1 MDDVVR
7 TARRHPEEPG
17 PGTRWVAEATVRTD
31 GRVDPGTIAALGRA
45 GATARCAAR
54 CSGAQGI
61 SLRMDVVAHSCAG
74 AYGWALALLATE
86 ILPLLDGADL
96 TDLRIVPDTARSG
109 DRDGGPER
117 ASAA

>member
-7 TARRHPEEPG
+7 VGNHPGEPG
-17 PGTRWVAEATVRTD
+17 PGTRWIAEATVRTS
-31 GRVDPGTIAALGRA
+31 GRVDPGTIAALHRA
-45 GATARCAAR
+45 GVTAR

-61 SLRMDVVAHSCAG
+61 SLRMDVVAQSCAG

-96 TDLRIVPDTARSG
+96 TDLRIVPGAAVSG
-109 DRDGGPER
+109 HRDGGPER
-117 ASAA
+117 AAAA

>member
-7 TARRHPEEPG
+7 VGNQPG
-17 PGTRWVAEATVRTD
+17 ELSRGIRWIAEATVRTD

-45 GATARCAAR
+45 GVLAR

-61 SLRMDVVAHSCAG
+61 SLRMDVVAASCAG

-96 TDLRIVPDTARSG
+96 TDLRIVRGAALSG
-109 DRDGGPER
+109 HRDGGPEQ

>member
-7 TARRHPEEPG
+7 VGSHPEELG
-17 PGTRWVAEATVRTD
+17 PGTRWIAEATVRTD
-31 GRVDPGTIAALGRA
+31 GRVDPGTVAALGRA
-45 GATARCAAR
+45 GATAR

-61 SLRMDVVAHSCAG
+61 SLRMDVVAESCAG

-96 TDLRIVPDTARSG
+96 TDLRIVTGAALSG
-109 DRDGGPER
+109 HRDGDPER